1 MVAGSLTAGFR
12 QMLDVYLLEAL
23 ADIDHGYVFLFIL
36 FMAGLVGLIEKAGGL
51 LGITAALRGY
61 VKSSRSAQAASFGA
75 GIVIFFDDYGA
86 NECMIFLCQR
96 KLFDIY

>member
-75 GIVIFFDDYGA
+75 GCIIFFDDYGT
-86 NECMIFLCQR
+86 NEYMIFWS
-96 KLFDIY
+96 KKVV